1 MQKEY
6 FIYHPLEEGKVEEE
20 WEQCLKQIR
29 DAISNI
35 NQPVKINIFADLAD
49 FDAFLT
55 LRKKIVESACDS
67 LGDHTP
73 AISFTAHPPE
83 KPWKIAVEALF
94 IQSGFIDI
102 TTRFFDSIPYV
113 VIKTK
118 WGKEVWA
125 AGLGSGSSPEDA
137 RRAAETAFYQAAGIL
152 EKEKM
157 TMDNIVRQW
166 NYIGY
171 ILSVRNGFQNYQV
184 FNEVRSEYYRRY
196 RSVPG
201 YPAATGI
208 GMGLD
213 GVIIDF
219 CAIGADESIL
229 VKGLSNPNQINA
241 YEYGQKVLKGMK
253 EAGKP
258 IKQPPQFERAL
269 IVAPYKSPVLFVS
282 GTASIKGQE
291 TIGIG
296 DIETQTR
303 VTIENI
309 MKLADLQRINEILN
323 RREASTLRCS
333 LLRVYIKLRKDF
345 NTVEK
350 ICQELFPAVPKVF
363 IQADVCRNNLLTEIE
378 AEFIIDY

>member
-1 MQKEY
+1 MPKEY
-6 FIYHPLEEGKVEEE
+6 YIFYPQIKGSVQDE
-20 WEQCLKQIR
+20 WEQCLLQIKNKVS
-29 DAISNI
+29 DTCK
-35 NQPVKINIFADLAD
+35 PVKLNIFTDLRD
-49 FDAFLT
+49 YNAFLDI
-55 LRKKIVESACDS
+55 RNKITKSASGILKDN
-67 LGDHTP
+67 LP
-73 AISFTAHPPE
+73 AISFTVHPPA
-83 KPWKIAVEALF
+83 KPWKISVEALF
-94 IQSGFIDI
+94 IENDFTEIGTDFY
-102 TTRFFDSIPYV
+102 DSIPYV
-113 VIKTK
+113 IIKTK
-118 WGKEVWA
+118 WGKEIWA
-125 AGLGSGSSPEDA
+125 AGLGSGLFREDT
-137 RRAAETAFYQAAGIL
+137 RRAAETAFNQAAGIL

-241 YEYGQKVLKGMK
+241 YEYGQKVLRGMK

-363 IQADVCRNNLLTEIE
+363 IEADVCRNNLLTEIE